1 MIMSPTR
8 RNAAAG
14 LVAVGAFALTAARAV
29 ASDATEI
36 AQTELPDA
44 DEPATK
50 LDTIQSR
57 GEHMMAPVRINGQGP
72 FNFLLDT
79 GANVSCVSRR
89 LAERLD
95 LKTVEQVQVHTV
107 VGVRSRPMVRLDLL
121 QIGPRDRRNV
131 RAPSLPISADEIDG
145 VLGVDWLKGQRL
157 TLDFKSRSM
166 EITRSRSDRD
176 EPGRVVVVP
185 ARRRKGQL
193 TIVDADLNGKP
204 ISAIIDSGAQGSLCN
219 RALREL
225 VRKEEAASGG
235 GMRQASE
242 TVRMETLAGESFTGE
257 SVFLPFL
264 RLGGLRLGNV
274 PVTYANMHVF
284 DIWGLKDVPALVIGI
299 DLLSQF
305 ERVALDFGRSAVRF
319 DFV

>member
-1 MIMSPTR
+1 MTSTR
-8 RNAAAG
+8 RSAAFGLAAAG
-14 LVAVGAFALTAARAV
+14 ALIMPAAAAM
-29 ASDATEI
+29 ASEAAET
-36 AQTELPDA
+36 AQTELPEK
-44 DEPATK
+44 DEPATR

-57 GEHMMAPVRINGQGP
+57 SDHMMAPVRINGQGP
-72 FNFLLDT
+72 FSFLLDT
-79 GANVSCVSRR
+79 GANISCVSRR
-89 LAERLD
+89 LAEKLN
-95 LKTVEQVQVHTV
+95 LKSEEQAQVHTV
-107 VGVRSRPMVRLDLL
+107 VGVRSRPIVRLDLL

-131 RAPSLPISADEIDG
+131 RAPSLPISANEIDG

-157 TLDFKSRSM
+157 TLDFKSRNM
-166 EITRSRSDRD
+166 EITKSRSDRE

-185 ARRRKGQL
+185 ARRRNGQL

-204 ISAIIDSGAQGSLCN
+204 ISAIIDSGAQGTLCN

-225 VRKEEAASGG
+225 VRQQETAS
-235 GMRQASE
+235 RDVYRPE
-242 TVRMETLAGESFTGE
+242 PELVRMETLAGESFTGE

>member
-1 MIMSPTR
+1 MSQTR

-14 LVAVGAFALTAARAV
+14 LVALSALALPTARAV
-29 ASDATEI
+29 ASDAAET
-36 AQTELPDA
+36 AQSELPDA

-57 GEHMMAPVRINGQGP
+57 SEHMMAPVRINGQGP

-79 GANVSCVSRR
+79 GANISCVSRR

-95 LKTVEQVQVHTV
+95 LKSVEQAQVHTV
-107 VGVRSRPMVRLDLL
+107 VGVRSRPIVRLDLL
-121 QIGPRDRRNV
+121 QIGSRDRRNV
-131 RAPSLPISADEIDG
+131 RAPSLPISAPEIDG

-157 TLDFKSRSM
+157 TLDFKARNM
-166 EITRSRSDRD
+166 EITKSRADRD

-185 ARRRKGQL
+185 ARRRNGQL
-193 TIVDADLNGKP
+193 TIVDADLNVKP
-204 ISAIIDSGAQGSLCN
+204 ISAIIDSGAQGTLCN

-235 GMRQASE
+235 GIRQDPE
-242 TVRMETLAGESFTGE
+242 MVRMETLAGESFIGE

-284 DIWGLKDVPALVIGI
+284 DVWGLKDVPALVIGI

-319 DFV
+319 EFV